1 MTTSPVLFAGPPS
14 EYPQDNRQAWLC
26 QLSIGITNHSL
37 TADELAQHDA
47 YLLYNGWTASVG
59 NFAAYANPPLT

>member
-1 MTTSPVLFAGPPS
+1 MTTTPTLFAGPPS
-14 EYPQDNRQAWLC
+14 DYPADNRQAWLC

-37 TADELAQHDA
+37 TPTEIYLHDQ
-47 YLLYNGWTASVG
+47 YLLKYGWTASVG